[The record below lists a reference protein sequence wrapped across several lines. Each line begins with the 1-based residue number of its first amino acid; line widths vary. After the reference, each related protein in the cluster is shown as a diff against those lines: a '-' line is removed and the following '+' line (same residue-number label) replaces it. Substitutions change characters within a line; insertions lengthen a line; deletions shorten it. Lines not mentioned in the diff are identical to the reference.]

1 MEQKSPYPNQEAV
14 KAELQRIYDTLDRS
28 ELRVDRA
35 SEPFQGTDK
44 VEKSIFPVADES
56 YQPWALIEAAAV
68 DEGCGAAIGSLVGLA
83 IGDSVGHPLEFLPV
97 NDDPPEEDG
106 TYIDESFLYP
116 TLITDPETGE
126 RSVQY
131 HEPHNKFC
139 LSDGQWTDDCSMALC
154 LADSL
159 LVRKSYHGGDAR
171 TRWHLWW
178 NSGYNNCFRYDP
190 MFDEKGGKHFRPS
203 VGLGGNIAMSI
214 LEVDQ
219 QSGKTASQIDGLFSS
234 RNEDA
239 GNGSI
244 MRLAPV
250 PICFHYDL
258 QAAEM
263 VADLQSRAT
272 HPGNDAA
279 ACCKFITFL
288 VIKAIDEK
296 KAGRSPGDDVRKFM
310 TDIIDQFIAS
320 RKEPHDTGM
329 QKVIA
334 LLKCQPPSEKEI
346 NWKWDVDQ
354 CEISTAIQNRRRSP
368 DGRYNGYPVIP
379 TYWGAYSLDGL
390 AMCLWALWNTTSF
403 TSCIVRVI
411 NLLGDADTTGAI
423 CGQMAGAIYGWK
435 GIIEDDMSRVMLN
448 NCSKWDRQ
456 AEIPL
461 RAAMLYHI
469 QPQAVLSPG
478 SILGGV
484 PASG

>member
-1 MEQKSPYPNQEAV
+1 MDQQKPFATQDAV
-14 KAELQRIYDTLDRS
+14 KAELHRIYEALDRS
-28 ELRVDRA
+28 ELQVDRS
-35 SEPFQGTDK
+35 SEMFQGTDK
-44 VEKSIFPVADES
+44 VEKTIFPQSSQEYD
-56 YQPWALIEAAAV
+56 PWALIEAAAA
-68 DEGCGAAIGSLVGLA
+68 DEGCGAAIGALVGLA

-97 NDDPPEEDG
+97 NDEPPEEDG
-106 TYIDESFLYP
+106 TYVDESFLYP
-116 TLITDPETGE
+116 TPKPHPETGE
-126 RSVQY
+126 PSIQY

-171 TRWHLWW
+171 VRWHLWW
-178 NSGYNNCFRYDP
+178 NFGYNNSFRYDP

-219 QSGKTASQIDGLFSS
+219 QYGKTANQVDGIFSS

-244 MRLAPV
+244 MRLAPI
-250 PICFHYDL
+250 PICFHYDINV
-258 QAAEM
+258 AEK
-263 VADLQSRAT
+263 VSELQSRAT

-288 VIKAIDEK
+288 IVKTINDK
-296 KAGRSPGDDVRKFM
+296 KAGKSPGDDIKKFM
-310 TDIIDQFIAS
+310 TTTIDEFITS
-320 RKEPHDTGM
+320 RKEPHDSGM
-329 QKVIA
+329 QKVIS
-334 LLKCQPPSEKEI
+334 LLKCEPPSEREC
-346 NWKWDVDQ
+346 NWIWKVDQ
-354 CEISTAIQNRRRSP
+354 CEISTAIYNRRQSP

-390 AMCLWALWNTTSF
+390 AMSLWALWNTNSF
-403 TSCIVRVI
+403 TSCIVKVI

-423 CGQMAGAIYGWK
+423 AGEMAGAIYGWK
-435 GIIEDDMSRVMLN
+435 GIMNDEMSRLMLL

-456 AEIPL
+456 AEVCRVFGYL
-461 RAAMLYHI
+461 RN
-469 QPQAVLSPG
+469 
-478 SILGGV
+478 
-484 PASG
+484 